1 MRRRRAPLCVSI
13 ALPKVIPPPESSPI
27 RRRVCK
33 GGRSTRERLA
43 PPWNSR
49 GGFFHLGR
57 AMERKCVCKTRAL
70 VLTRFDSEAPHEET
84 VMKKQELKQKQTREE
99 GS

>member
-1 MRRRRAPLCVSI
+1 
-13 ALPKVIPPPESSPI
+13 
-27 RRRVCK
+27 
-33 GGRSTRERLA
+33 
-43 PPWNSR
+43 
-49 GGFFHLGR
+49 
-57 AMERKCVCKTRAL
+57 MERKCVCKTRAL